1 MSVEIALAV
10 DQLPVAPSR
19 LHRLTLDE
27 YHRMVEIGL
36 FKPSDRLVLLDGLL
50 VEKMTKHPV
59 HSNACT
65 LINKVL
71 SVLLPAGWHLRKEE
85 PITLPQGVL
94 GYGSEPEPDFA
105 IVAGPEGTYAKRHPG
120 PQDVVLIIEVADTSL
135 AEDRKGLVRY
145 AWAAIPA
152 VWIVNLTNKTVE
164 VYTDPTGPV
173 AQCRYKKREIK
184 KAGDVL
190 EFKISGK
197 KKGDGGRPVGPI
209 AVKSL
214 LP

>member
-1 MSVEIALAV
+1 MSVEIARRV
-10 DQLPVAPSR
+10 VELPVAPSR
-19 LHRLTLDE
+19 LRRLTLDE

-50 VEKMTKHPV
+50 VKKRTKKPPHCT
-59 HSNACT
+59 SCT
-65 LINKVL
+65 LSHEAL
-71 SVLLPAGWHLRKEE
+71 SAVLPAGWHVRQEF
-85 PITLPQGVL
+85 PITLPEGL
-94 GYGSEPEPDFA
+94 GGYGSEPEPDLA
-105 IVAGPEGTYAKRHPG
+105 VVAGTRRTYVKRHPG
-120 PQDVVLIIEVADTSL
+120 PKDIALIVQIADTSL

-190 EFKISGK
+190 EFKIQGK